1 MRRRRGF
8 TLLEVLVAAAV
19 LAVGLI
25 GTMELVSQCAKSS
38 RMVEDRARALMFAR
52 SKLEEILKEPVIR
65 IGTDRGQGVDET
77 TDFDWE
83 MAIDQGPVQDLYVV
97 TTVAR
102 HRVSGATAT
111 LSASRRADIS
121 TPADASGSGAG
132 TSRSNT
138 NTNTGRTAG
147 GGA

>member
-25 GTMELVSQCAKSS
+25 GTMELVSQCARSS
-38 RMVEDRARALMFAR
+38 QGIEDRARALMFAR
-52 SKLEEILKEPVIR
+52 SKLEEILKEPVIQ

-83 MAIDQGPVQDLYVV
+83 MSIDQGPAQDLYVV
-97 TTVAR
+97 TTIAR
-102 HRVSGATAT
+102 HRVSGASAT
-111 LSASRRADIS
+111 LSAMRRADIS
-121 TPADASGSGAG
+121 APVED
-132 TSRSNT
+132 TSSSLSSTRSNT
-138 NTNTGRTAG
+138 GAGRAAG
-147 GGA
+147 GGT